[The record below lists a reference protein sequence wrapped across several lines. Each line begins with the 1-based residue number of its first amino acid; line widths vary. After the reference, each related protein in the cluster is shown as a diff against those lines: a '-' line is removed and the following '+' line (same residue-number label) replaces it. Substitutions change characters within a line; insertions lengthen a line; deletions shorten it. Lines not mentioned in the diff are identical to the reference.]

1 MTVIIDGINSL
12 SPTAEAKGEVDI
24 YCQLPICSCHM
35 KLSFCQSFLFF
46 FPREKYF
53 EEVRN
58 RTSKRKISSDGGEE
72 KPLPH
77 IIRKR
82 TLKTLEI
89 YAIQHSSVLYGHGY
103 CELLYRTVKVMAYVT
118 IFAEEQKRYLHLG
131 LWNKQSWKLE
141 GNVLNF

>member
-1 MTVIIDGINSL
+1 MGLTLSAQQQKQKGKSIFTVNSP
-12 SPTAEAKGEVDI
+12 SVAVTWN
-24 YCQLPICSCHM
+24 CH
-35 KLSFCQSFLFF
+35 FANPFFFFFFFF

-58 RTSKRKISSDGGEE
+58 RTSKRKISSDGREE

-89 YAIQHSSVLYGHGY
+89 YAIRHSSVLYGHGY
-103 CELLYRTVKVMAYVT
+103 CELLYCTVKVMAYVT

-131 LWNKQSWKLE
+131 LWNKQSSKLE
-141 GNVLNF
+141 GNGLNF